1 MEAAPLWLADLAL
14 AAASST
20 ASVRCADRFV
30 EVAVRQAGARVVF
43 IFAAR
48 LEAGALELLA
58 ASAATSG
65 AAAARLPLG
74 GDPVVGP
81 AHADFRPLSLFAI
94 RSDGLF
100 LRIPAGPM
108 AHLLVLLPR
117 EPTDAEFTA
126 WLRAAEALGN
136 MLACTLLRERTNP
149 PAALVA
155 DEASAYDSD
164 ELERASGV
172 FVAAERV
179 DRDRRRTE
187 VFLESVIENIPDMIF
202 VKDAVDLRFVRFN
215 RAGEKLLGWSRDH
228 LLGKSDRDLFPPE
241 EAEFFLAK
249 DREVISSG
257 KLVDIPEE
265 PIQTARGRRFLHTKK
280 LTIHDERGA
289 PLYLLGISED
299 ITEKKAAREALAE
312 REARF
317 QNLFRGAPV
326 SLWELDAKAARPE
339 LEALRESSSS
349 LTVRV
354 RRVFESIRTLS
365 VNEATL
371 RLFAAPDAETIE
383 HRLPELLGTGRHGGS
398 LVEALLELADG
409 ASVVEREVTGQRLD
423 GTPLS
428 LLLRVTVPEDAR
440 HDLSY
445 VLLSLTDVSTL
456 KAVEAK
462 LELTAEELRRSNGE
476 LQQFAY
482 VASHDL
488 QEPLRIITGFS
499 ELLTKSLADRLTQDD
514 REYLEFIVDAAARM
528 QRLIRDLLAYA
539 RVDSKPSRPE
549 PTPLGRPLADALANL
564 RVAIDETGA
573 RIEVDPTPLPVV
585 DCDPGQLGQ
594 VFQNLIGNAIKFRSA
609 APPYVRIHVARLEDR
624 LTIAITDN
632 GIGFDPQ
639 YRERIFEVFQR
650 LHGVGRYPGTGIG
663 LALCKKI
670 IERHGGTIT
679 ADGVPGHGTTFRFT
693 LPARESRT

>member
-1 MEAAPLWLADLAL
+1 MEAAPPWLAELAL

-20 ASVRCADRFV
+20 ASARCAERFV
-30 EVAVRQAGARVVF
+30 EAAVRVAGARAVF
-43 IFAAR
+43 VFATR
-48 LEAGALELLA
+48 REAGALELLA
-58 ASAATSG
+58 ASAANSG

-74 GDPVVGP
+74 GEPVVGTG
-81 AHADFRPLSLFAI
+81 HADFRALSLFAI
-94 RSDGLF
+94 RSDGTF
-100 LRIPAGPM
+100 LRITAGPM
-108 AHLLVLLPR
+108 AHVLVLVPR
-117 EPTDAEFTA
+117 APTDAEFTA

-136 MLACTLLRERTNP
+136 MLACALVHERTSPP
-149 PAALVA
+149 PALVP
-155 DEASAYDSD
+155 EEPSPFDSD

-215 RAGEKLLGWSRDH
+215 RAGEKLLGWSREH
-228 LLGKSDRDLFPPE
+228 LIGKSDRDFFPAE

-249 DREVISSG
+249 DREVIASG
-257 KLVDIPEE
+257 GLVDIPEE

-299 ITEKKAAREALAE
+299 ITEKKLAREALAE

-339 LEALRESSSS
+339 LEALRSTTSG

-371 RLFAAPDAETIE
+371 RLFAAPDAESIQ

-409 ASVVEREVTGQRLD
+409 ASVVEREITGQRLD
-423 GTPLS
+423 ATPLS
-428 LLLRVTVPEDAR
+428 LLLRVTVPDDAR

-445 VLLSLTDVSTL
+445 VLLSLTDVSAL
-456 KAVEAK
+456 KAAEAK
-462 LELTAEELRRSNGE
+462 LEHTAEELRRSNGE

-499 ELLTKSLADRLTQDD
+499 ELLTKSLGDRLTQDD
-514 REYLEFIVDAAARM
+514 REYLEFIVDAAGRM

-539 RVDSKPSRPE
+539 RVDSKATRPE
-549 PTPLGRPLADALANL
+549 PTPLGRPLSDALANL
-564 RVAIDETGA
+564 RVAIDESGA
-573 RIEVDPTPLPVV
+573 RVEIEPDPLPEV

-594 VFQNLIGNAIKFRSA
+594 VFQNLIGNAIKFRGAA
-609 APPYVRIHVARLEDR
+609 APLVRIRATHADAH
-624 LTIAITDN
+624 LTITVADN

-679 ADGVPGHGTTFRFT
+679 ADSVPGHGTTFRFT
-693 LPARESRT
+693 LPVRESRT